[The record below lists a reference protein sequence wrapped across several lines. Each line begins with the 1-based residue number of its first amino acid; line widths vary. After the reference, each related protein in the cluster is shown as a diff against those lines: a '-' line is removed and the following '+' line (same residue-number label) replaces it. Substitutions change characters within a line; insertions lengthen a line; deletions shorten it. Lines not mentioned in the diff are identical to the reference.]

1 LAETDRATQGILP
14 LRSQALRGLAYPGF
28 RRLLAARVM
37 FGFATWMNRLAIG
50 YLVLHETGSTF
61 LTALSF
67 AAQTAPGMVVA
78 PMAGAVSDRV
88 DRRHILALSGLARA
102 GVMVALG
109 LVVAFGSG
117 AVWPLIALVA
127 VGGAFSSF
135 DLTASQA
142 LVTDLVDR
150 EDAMNGIALQSVVT
164 RAVGVLGAL
173 GGGILL
179 DTVGGPAVF
188 FTGAVV
194 VVVGALIVA
203 SMARPRSRDERAD
216 PSRPHGSVI
225 DDIRDG
231 LRVMG
236 GIPAVRALL
245 LMAMVIEILAFSYM
259 SVMPV
264 VARDILGVGAIGLG
278 ALATM
283 AGVGSLCG
291 SLGLVALSDYRH
303 KARLLLGAA
312 LFYGVGILAF
322 SFSSW
327 FPLSLVIVVG
337 IGMMAST
344 FDALQWTLLQAEVPD
359 NMRGRAMGGW
369 VFAIGFGWV
378 GHLELGML
386 GDLIGVQRALA
397 INGSLVI
404 AAAILAALAA
414 TRFTSRRL
422 HAVTPTPGAR
432 R

>member
-1 LAETDRATQGILP
+1 
-14 LRSQALRGLAYPGF
+14 
-28 RRLLAARVM
+28 
-37 FGFATWMNRLAIG
+37 
-50 YLVLHETGSTF
+50 
-61 LTALSF
+61 
-67 AAQTAPGMVVA
+67 
-78 PMAGAVSDRV
+78 
-88 DRRHILALSGLARA
+88 
-102 GVMVALG
+102 
-109 LVVAFGSG
+109 
-117 AVWPLIALVA
+117 
-127 VGGAFSSF
+127 
-135 DLTASQA
+135 
-142 LVTDLVDR
+142 
-150 EDAMNGIALQSVVT
+150 MNGIALQSVVT

>member
-1 LAETDRATQGILP
+1 
-14 LRSQALRGLAYPGF
+14 
-28 RRLLAARVM
+28 LLAARVM

-78 PMAGAVSDRV
+78 PVAGAMSDRV
-88 DRRHILALSGLARA
+88 DRRHILVLSGLARA

-117 AVWPLIALVA
+117 VVWPLIALVA

-135 DLTASQA
+135 DLPASQA

-173 GGGILL
+173 GGGVLL

-203 SMARPRSRDERAD
+203 GMARVHHRESAG
-216 PSRPHGSVI
+216 PSCARGSVV

-303 KARLLLGAA
+303 KERLLIGAA

-322 SFSSW
+322 SSSSW
-327 FPLSLVIVVG
+327 FPLSLVIIVG

-344 FDALQWTLLQAEVPD
+344 FDALQWTLLQAEVPHD
-359 NMRGRAMGGW
+359 MRGRAMGGW

-378 GHLELGML
+378 GHLELGAM
-386 GDLIGVQRALA
+386 GDLIGVQWALA

-414 TRFTSRRL
+414 TRFTSRHP
-422 HAVTPTPGAR
+422 HAATPTPCAR